1 MKMNLR
7 KKMGNFV
14 VVLMLMFMVLSIPI
28 GVYADNDDK
37 YLQGQTLSQGNTLT
51 TQDIKISKTGHI
63 APYLSIREVK
73 KAGVITYIFLQKQS
87 NGVYKPV
94 VHQDKKV
101 ASTATGVTLP
111 SGKSVDAGTY
121 QIRLCVNA
129 GNTGGVANLVID
141 FLRCAY

>member
-14 VVLMLMFMVLSIPI
+14 VVLMLLFMVLSIPI
-28 GVYADNDDK
+28 GVYAGE

-51 TQDIKISKTGHI
+51 TQDIYISKTGHI
-63 APYLSIREVK
+63 APYLSIRKVE

-87 NGVYKPV
+87 NGSYKPV

-111 SGKSVDAGTY
+111 SGKSIDAGRY

-129 GNTGGVANLVID
+129 GNTEGVARLVVD
-141 FLRCAY
+141 FLRCTY

>member
-1 MKMNLR
+1 MV
-7 KKMGNFV
+7 NFV
-14 VVLMLMFMVLSIPI
+14 IVLMLLFMVLSIPI
-28 GVYADNDDK
+28 GVYAGE

-51 TQDIKISKTGHI
+51 TQDIYISKTGHI
-63 APYLSIREVK
+63 APYLSIRKVE

-111 SGKSVDAGTY
+111 SGKSIDAGRY

-129 GNTGGVANLVID
+129 GNTEGVARLVVY
-141 FLRCAY
+141 FLRCTY